1 MTDCLIDSGNT
12 RVKFARRKRDQW
24 QFIAAV
30 DFEHPQFV
38 AQCLN
43 ILNAEPFEKL
53 YMACV
58 SKGARAEKL
67 QHLLLQYVGPII
79 RIAPLP
85 VLGRLQIAY
94 PIPAQLGVDRF
105 LAMLAAV
112 DEHVPSIVISFG
124 SAITI
129 DVLSADGVHQ
139 GGLIAPSPEFQWRAM
154 HDYFP
159 GLFQERPGNAQ
170 NLANNTS
177 DALATGI
184 QQQLLGMIDRVI
196 AENSKA
202 ANTRILI
209 TGGAAEAWLAK
220 LPSASIYSPDI
231 LFNGMHKYIA
241 LSGL

>member
-1 MTDCLIDSGNT
+1 MVDCLIDSGNT
-12 RVKFARRKRDQW
+12 RVKFARRERDQW

-43 ILNAEPFEKL
+43 LVNAEPFEKL
-53 YMACV
+53 YLASV

-67 QHLLLQYVGPII
+67 QQLLLQYDGPII
-79 RIAPLP
+79 RIATLP

-105 LAMLAAV
+105 LAMLAAA
-112 DEHVPSIVISFG
+112 DQQVPSILISFG

-129 DVLSADGVHQ
+129 DVLLADGVHQ

-159 GLFQERPGNAQ
+159 GLFQERLGNAQ
-170 NLANNTS
+170 SLACNTS

-184 QQQLLGMIDRVI
+184 QHQLLGMIDRVI
-196 AENSKA
+196 AENSKTA
-202 ANTRILI
+202 KPRILI
-209 TGGAAEAWLAK
+209 SGGAAETWLGK
-220 LPSASIYSPDI
+220 LPGASIYSPDI
-231 LFNGMHKYIA
+231 LFNGMLRYIT

>member
-1 MTDCLIDSGNT
+1 MVDCLMDSGNT
-12 RVKFARRKRDQW
+12 RVKFARREQDQW

-43 ILNAEPFEKL
+43 LLNAEPFEKL
-53 YMACV
+53 FLASV

-67 QHLLLQYVGPII
+67 QQLLLQYDGPII
-79 RIAPLP
+79 RIATLP

-94 PIPAQLGVDRF
+94 PVPEQLGVDRF
-105 LAMLAAV
+105 LAMLAVV
-112 DEHVPSIVISFG
+112 DEQVPNILISFG

-159 GLFQERPGNAQ
+159 GLFEERAGNAQ
-170 NLANNTS
+170 NLACNTS
-177 DALATGI
+177 DALASTARH
-184 QQQLLGMIDRVI
+184 D
-196 AENSKA
+196 
-202 ANTRILI
+202 
-209 TGGAAEAWLAK
+209 
-220 LPSASIYSPDI
+220 
-231 LFNGMHKYIA
+231 
-241 LSGL
+241 